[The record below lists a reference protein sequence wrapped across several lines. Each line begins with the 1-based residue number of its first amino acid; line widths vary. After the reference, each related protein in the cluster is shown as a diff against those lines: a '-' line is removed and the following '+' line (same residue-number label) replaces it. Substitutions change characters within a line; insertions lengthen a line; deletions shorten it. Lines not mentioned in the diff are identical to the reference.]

1 MILFVL
7 QGALGSPLATTN
19 PVAALAPGIA
29 YDAVVAVIVGPLA
42 VAVHDRYVDADRA
55 DW

>member
-1 MILFVL
+1 V
-7 QGALGSPLATTN
+7 
-19 PVAALAPGIA
+19 V

-42 VAVHDRYVDADRA
+42 VAVHDRYADEERA